1 MLRGREHPDSVLPAG
16 GWETR
21 PRRRDPSTSQ
31 PSGETPLG
39 WGCPGKSEKTR
50 SLLFIVQVTKSC
62 PALCD
67 PMDCSTPSF
76 PVLHYLSL
84 CFPGGSAG
92 KESTCNVGDLGSI
105 PGLGRFPW
113 RREQLPAPV
122 FSPRESHGQR
132 SLADYIQPMGSQ
144 ESDTAWRLNHHHHH
158 IDHGVA
164 KVGHN

>member
-31 PSGETPLG
+31 PSGETPVG
-39 WGCPGKSEKTR
+39 WGCPGKLEKTR
-50 SLLFIVQVTKSC
+50 SLLFTVQVTKSC

-84 CFPGGSAG
+84 CFPGGSVVKNPPAMWETWAQSLG
-92 KESTCNVGDLGSI
+92 WEDSPGEGNSYLLQYSCLENPMDRGAWQTTYSPWGHKSQTQLGD
-105 PGLGRFPW
+105 
-113 RREQLPAPV
+113 
-122 FSPRESHGQR
+122 
-132 SLADYIQPMGSQ
+132 
-144 ESDTAWRLNHHHHH
+144 
-158 IDHGVA
+158 
-164 KVGHN
+164 